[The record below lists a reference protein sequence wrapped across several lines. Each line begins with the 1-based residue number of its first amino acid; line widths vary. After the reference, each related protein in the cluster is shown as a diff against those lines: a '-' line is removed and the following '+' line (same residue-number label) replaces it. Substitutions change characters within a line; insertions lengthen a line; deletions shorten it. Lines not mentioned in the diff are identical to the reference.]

1 MDNINKYNTLINRIC
16 QLETQLENCM
26 LPIEFKNYY
35 NNYDTIDRLIFSESK
50 IMVDKNTELGNN
62 IINKIIDGMDNNQL
76 YFITRQQYMRL
87 FKDMEF
93 FDDKLYNHVMN
104 NNIIIVP
111 KNKVIKVWYDIKKPG
126 QSNNSIASI
135 YYDGVYDSNILIYA
149 IVIWM
154 GSIEYVD
161 ELPDKL

>member
-1 MDNINKYNTLINRIC
+1 MNNINKYNTLINRIC

-35 NNYDTIDRLIFSESK
+35 NNYATIDRLIFSESK

-62 IINKIIDGMDNNQL
+62 IINKIIDGMDDSQL
-76 YFITRQQYMRL
+76 YFTARQQYMRL

-93 FDDKLYNHVMN
+93 FNEELYDHVMN

-126 QSNNSIASI
+126 QSNNDVASI
-135 YYDGVYDSNILIYA
+135 YYDGVYDSNILKYA

-154 GSIEYVD
+154 GTIEYID

>member
-1 MDNINKYNTLINRIC
+1 MDNIDQYNTLINRIC

-35 NNYDTIDRLIFSESK
+35 NNFPTIDRLIFSESK
-50 IMVDKNTELGNN
+50 IMVDKNTELGNK
-62 IINKIIDGMDNNQL
+62 IINKIIDGMNDIQL
-76 YFITRQQYMRL
+76 YFTTRQQYMRL

-93 FDDKLYNHVMN
+93 FDEQLYDHVIN

-111 KNKVIKVWYDIKKPG
+111 KNKVIKVWRVKNPE
-126 QSNNSIASI
+126 QSNELASI
-135 YYDGVYDSNILIYA
+135 YYNGIYDSNILLYA

-154 GSIEYVD
+154 GSIEYID